1 MIHSTHLGCSVVF
14 KLNLNSLNSRRLV
27 SQWCSA
33 DYSKTGYR
41 QAGKSGHY
49 VGQSLRLSQRC
60 HTDAPFIRPPSSD
73 AGTTLS
79 RVKAQH
85 ILVFHSCPITPDF
98 PWISPPIGQP
108 CSCWRR
114 FIREKF
120 LKTFIFI
127 NPWVWAAVED
137 QPRFFLIKLISMKS
151 VMKILFKTICTFN
164 CIQ

>member
-1 MIHSTHLGCSVVF
+1 M
-14 KLNLNSLNSRRLV
+14 
-27 SQWCSA
+27 
-33 DYSKTGYR
+33 
-41 QAGKSGHY
+41 
-49 VGQSLRLSQRC
+49 GQSLRFSQRC

-120 LKTFIFI
+120 LKIFI
-127 NPWVWAAVED
+127 NPWVWAAIKD

-151 VMKILFKTICTFN
+151 VMKIVFKTIVHSTAFNNQRNRSLFSLNVCSKRVVSLVSVCLATFK
-164 CIQ
+164 QHARQL